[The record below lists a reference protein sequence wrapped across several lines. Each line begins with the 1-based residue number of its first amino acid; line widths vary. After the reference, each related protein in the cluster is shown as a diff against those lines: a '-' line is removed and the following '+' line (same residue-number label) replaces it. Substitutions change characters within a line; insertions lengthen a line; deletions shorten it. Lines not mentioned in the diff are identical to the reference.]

1 LERTRNDIASDG
13 SRIEGSHKGWNS
25 IQRSFASGL
34 EVFCAMAHDHVLR
47 RNIRIVINRRDA
59 TPFEVSTFGSHH
71 IHLVNHTAALWN
83 ALLKL
88 EKNAPATLLPRAEM
102 QIVDS
107 GESFGLVHSKHTETF
122 GGLVE
127 IKDEDDNE
135 IYEIPD
141 LDADQVLREIGVD
154 PVLRFLPLVTN
165 GHEATA
171 LIGSNG
177 ALGRQDDGS
186 ALRGHLGSTSCGLSV
201 GQTVSTYQAY
211 VESFTDRKWR
221 RGYLSVPYQQH
232 PPQSTWCNKPTHL

>member
-34 EVFCAMAHDHVLR
+34 EVFCAMAHDHVLW
-47 RNIRIVINRRDA
+47 RNLRIVISRRDA

-71 IHLVNHTAALWN
+71 VHLVNHVAELWN
-83 ALLKL
+83 TLLKT
-88 EKNAPATLLPRAEM
+88 EKTASATLLPRAEM
-102 QIVDS
+102 QIVNS

-127 IKDEDDNE
+127 IKDDDNE
-135 IYEIPD
+135 IYEIPG

-165 GHEATA
+165 SHEATA
-171 LIGSNG
+171 LIGSDG
-177 ALGRQDDGS
+177 ALGPSDGRDGRLAVIS
-186 ALRGHLGSTSCGLSV
+186 TRGCLGSTLGSV
-201 GQTVSTYQAY
+201 SVSRMVPTYLAHIDS
-211 VESFTDRKWR
+211 VMDRKR
-221 RGYLSVPYQQH
+221 RWGYLSVPHQQH
-232 PPQSTWCNKPTHL
+232 LP